1 MNLAGGRPRFTAV
14 VVDDPVLAW
23 QRTVL
28 EALERSGLPISVSP
42 APAHRRGRSLA
53 VRTYAKLDRWPS
65 SVGWAE
71 RVTAASADPELVLD
85 LSAGG
90 IAAQTV
96 TSTPTMFLH
105 PGGLD
110 EEAML
115 AELAA
120 GRQVFRIE
128 VRVRTGARD
137 RCAATSTVALTRY
150 SARRSAERVRERAA
164 ALIVRALERFGSS
177 DGWPVAEPA
186 ASPVARQAA
195 SPAVARLVAGA
206 AGAAAVLRLTR
217 VDWRVAYGTAVP
229 DEPFAIPHRLRH
241 VPAPPGRFY
250 ADPFLARTTEGT
262 FLFVEDFD
270 LGLGRAA
277 ISVVD
282 LSTGEARRAVTADHH
297 LSYPIVFEVD
307 GTWYMLP
314 EQAESSRVVLLRCE
328 QFPDRWVPD
337 TVLLDG
343 VRAYDPTLFWDGD
356 LWWLFCAMGTG
367 SACIDDELH
376 VWYAAT
382 LRGPFTPHPANPV
395 VSNVV
400 GARPAGRIVRN
411 GGRLLRPAQDGS
423 GEYGRAIVVNEILAL
438 TPTEYREQP
447 VSTLTAHDL
456 GAAGIHTI
464 DVAGDLSVIDTK
476 HRVVRGFG
484 RQR

>member
-1 MNLAGGRPRFTAV
+1 MSGSDRPSLTAV
-14 VVDDPVLAW
+14 VVDDPLLPW

-28 EALERSGLPISVSP
+28 EALERSGLTISVSARP
-42 APAHRRGRSLA
+42 SNRQPRTLA
-53 VRTYAKLDRWPS
+53 VRTYARLDRWPS
-65 SVGWAE
+65 SVDRADG
-71 RVTAASADPELVLD
+71 VTAVSADPDLVLD
-85 LSAGG
+85 LTAAGTTSE
-90 IAAQTV
+90 AV

-105 PGGLD
+105 PRALD
-110 EEAML
+110 EDAML
-115 AELAA
+115 EELSA

-128 VRVRTGARD
+128 VRVKTAAGE

-150 SARRSAERVRERAA
+150 SARRSAERIRERAG
-164 ALIVRALERFGSS
+164 ALVVRALDRFDTR
-177 DGWPVAEPA
+177 DGWPDAEPA
-186 ASPVARQAA
+186 AAPTIQRAA

-217 VDWRVAYGTAVP
+217 VDWRVAYGTAP
-229 DEPFAIPHRLRH
+229 SDEPFAIPPDLRH

-250 ADPFLARTTEGT
+250 ADPFLARTPAGT

-270 LGLGRAA
+270 LALGRAA

-282 LSTGEARRAVTADHH
+282 LSTGEARRAVTAEHH
-297 LSYPIVFEVD
+297 LSYPLVFEVD

-314 EQAESSRVVLLRCE
+314 EQAESGRVELLRCE
-328 QFPDRWVPD
+328 QLPDRWVTD

-367 SACIDDELH
+367 SASVDDELH

-382 LRGPFTPHPANPV
+382 LRGPFTPHLANPV

-400 GARPAGRIVRN
+400 GARPAGRIVRDN
-411 GGRLLRPAQDGS
+411 GRLLRPAQDGS

-438 TPTEYREQP
+438 TPTDYREQP
-447 VSTLTAHDL
+447 VSTLTARDL

-464 DVAGDLSVIDTK
+464 DVAGDLAVIDTK

-484 RQR
+484 RRR